1 MTKTWIDS
9 RGSVACRDL
18 AIVKSPKSRG
28 VMVQASNAN
37 NNGVKSSDWDALL
50 LRSEELVQQVRD
62 TAETMSVGK

>member
-1 MTKTWIDS
+1 
-9 RGSVACRDL
+9 
-18 AIVKSPKSRG
+18 
-28 VMVQASNAN
+28 MVQASNAN